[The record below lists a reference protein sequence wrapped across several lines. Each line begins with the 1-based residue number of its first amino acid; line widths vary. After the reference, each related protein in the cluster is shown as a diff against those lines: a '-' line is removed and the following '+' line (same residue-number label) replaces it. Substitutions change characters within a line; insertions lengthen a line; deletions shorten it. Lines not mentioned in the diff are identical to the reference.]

1 MKTTTR
7 SVSSMF
13 AAIAFFAGSAA
24 LAGTGTADM
33 SISASVTNNC
43 SLTAGSLAFGA
54 YDPTSA
60 TPNDNS
66 GTLSLTC
73 TSGASATLTLG
84 QGLNPDT
91 GNGSSDAAPLRR
103 MKSGTNYLAYS
114 LYQDSGRATAWG
126 NTAGTGMST
135 TGTGSAQTMT
145 FYGRM
150 AASQNAP
157 AGSYSD
163 TLTATVTF

>member
-1 MKTTTR
+1 MKNTTR
-7 SVSSMF
+7 TVSSMF

-24 LAGTGTADM
+24 LAATSTADM

-66 GTLSLTC
+66 GTFSLTC
-73 TSGASATLTLG
+73 TSGASANITLG

-91 GNGSSDAAPLRR
+91 GSSDAAPQRR
-103 MKSGTNYLAYS
+103 MKAGSNYLAYS
-114 LYQDSGRATAWG
+114 IYQDSGRATEWG
-126 NTAGTGMST
+126 NTAGTGKSN
-135 TGTGSAQTMT
+135 TGDGTAQTMT

-150 AASQNAP
+150 SAGQNVP

-163 TLTATVTF
+163 TVTATVTF